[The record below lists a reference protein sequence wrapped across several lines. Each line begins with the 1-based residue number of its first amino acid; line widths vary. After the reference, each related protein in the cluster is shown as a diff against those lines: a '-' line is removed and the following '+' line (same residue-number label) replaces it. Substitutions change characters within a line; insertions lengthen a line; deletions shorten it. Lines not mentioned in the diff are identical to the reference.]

1 VESRTDPFPVQWED
15 PEDAKAM
22 WLTDEVHNLRQMRSL
37 DFDLRL
43 CPMLEGTTRAA
54 DFYGLPFKGTPRLIH
69 GFVYSKIV
77 FPDMDGDAIA
87 AALMATDV
95 AVRKVAAELE
105 SHWQNAWL
113 PEIQS
118 HLADLRAFDLGAAS
132 LDELLA
138 HLAGVK
144 RRLERMWELHFRLAN
159 PMMLAVSDFDEAYR
173 DLFPDAR
180 PFDPYELLAGFPNKT
195 IEANIRLWELGR
207 AAARTPSLRALVVET
222 ARADL
227 PAALARTSEGQALW
241 REILGYLS
249 TYGERS
255 DDLYLDAPTWL
266 DDPTPVLRGLRDA
279 VLQPDRD
286 LAAELSRQAEQ
297 REARLVQVRA
307 QLASHPRAVR
317 DEFEAL
323 LKAAQVATVLGEDHH
338 FWIDTKISYHARR
351 VSLEVG
357 KRLVERGVLDR
368 PDDVFDLTFA
378 ELSSLADQTSLA
390 SELRARIAERRADAA
405 RFTGATRPA
414 FLGVPRAFPAVAS
427 ALMKAGA
434 KLNGNLMG
442 PPSTGSELRGMPGAR
457 GKVTGP
463 ARVVRTLDE
472 AEQRL
477 RPGDILVAPAT
488 LPSWTPF
495 FAIAA
500 AVVTGVG
507 GVLCHAAVVAR
518 EYGIPAAV
526 GVRGATDAIRDGQT
540 IEVDGDAG
548 VVRLLAR

>member
-1 VESRTDPFPVQWED
+1 
-15 PEDAKAM
+15 M
-22 WLTDEVHNLRQMRSL
+22 WLADEVHNLRQLRPL

-43 CPMLEGTTRAA
+43 CSMLEGTSRAA
-54 DFYGLPFKGTPRLIH
+54 EFYGLPFKGEPRLFH

-77 FPDMDGDAIA
+77 FPDMDSGALG
-87 AALMATDV
+87 AALTAVDV
-95 AVRKVAAELE
+95 AVRKVAAGLE
-105 SHWQNAWL
+105 GHWQNTWL
-113 PEIQS
+113 PEIRS
-118 HLADLRAFDLGAAS
+118 HLADLHAFDLGAAS
-132 LDELLA
+132 LAELLA
-138 HLAGVK
+138 HLAGLK
-144 RRLERMWELHFRLAN
+144 QRLERMWEVHFHLAN
-159 PMMLAVSDFDEAYR
+159 PMMLAISDFDEAYR
-173 DLFPDAR
+173 DLFADAK

-195 IEANIRLWELGR
+195 IEANLRLWELGR
-207 AAARTPSLRALVVET
+207 TAARTPSLRAVLVET
-222 ARADL
+222 DPVGL
-227 PAALARTSEGQALW
+227 PAALAQSPEGQALW
-241 REILGYLS
+241 RAIVDYLS

-266 DDPTPVLRGLRDA
+266 DDPTPALRGLRDA
-279 VLQPDRD
+279 VLQPERD
-286 LAAELSRQAEQ
+286 LAAELLRQAEQ
-297 REARLVQVRA
+297 REARLTEVRA
-307 QLASHPRAVR
+307 QLASHPRAVLE
-317 DEFEAL
+317 EFEVL

-338 FWIDTKISYHARR
+338 FWIDTKISYHGRR

-378 ELSSLADQTSLA
+378 ELSSLVDQASLSA
-390 SELRARIAERRADAA
+390 ELRARIAERRADAA
-405 RFTGATRPA
+405 RFQGAARPP
-414 FLGVPRAFPAVAS
+414 FLGVPRAFPAVSS

-442 PPSTGSELRGMPGAR
+442 PPSTGNELRGMPGAR

-463 ARVVRTLDE
+463 ARVVRTLDD

-495 FAIAA
+495 FAVAA

-518 EYGIPAAV
+518 EYGIPAVV
-526 GVRGATDAIRDGQT
+526 GVRGATNAIRDGQT
-540 IEVDGDAG
+540 VEVDGDAG
-548 VVRLLAR
+548 VVRLLAQ

>member
-1 VESRTDPFPVQWED
+1 
-15 PEDAKAM
+15 M
-22 WLTDEVHNLRQMRSL
+22 WLTDEAHNLRQMRPL

-54 DFYGLPFKGTPRLIH
+54 DFYGLPFKGEPKLIH

-77 FPDMDGDAIA
+77 FPDMDSA
-87 AALMATDV
+87 ALADALMATDV

-105 SHWQNAWL
+105 GRWQNTWL
-113 PEIQS
+113 PEIQA
-118 HLADLRAFDLGAAS
+118 HLTDLRAFNLGAAP
-132 LDELLA
+132 LAELLA
-138 HLAGVK
+138 HLASVK
-144 RRLERMWELHFRLAN
+144 QRLERMWEVHFYLAN
-159 PMMLAVSDFDEAYR
+159 PMMLAISDFDEAYR
-173 DLFPDAR
+173 ALFPEAK
-180 PFDPYELLAGFPNKT
+180 PFDPYELVAGFPNKT
-195 IEANIRLWELGR
+195 IEANLRLWELGR
-207 AAARTPSLRALVVET
+207 TAARTPSLRALLVET
-222 ARADL
+222 APADL
-227 PAALARTSEGQALW
+227 PAALAQSSEGQALW
-241 REILGYLS
+241 RDILDYLS

-255 DDLYLDAPTWL
+255 DDLYLDAPTWV

-286 LAAELSRQAEQ
+286 LAAELARQAEQ
-297 REARLVQVRA
+297 REARLIEVRA
-307 QLASHPRAVR
+307 QLASHPRAVLE
-317 DEFEAL
+317 EFEVL
-323 LKAAQVATVLGEDHH
+323 LKAAQVATALGEDHH
-338 FWIDTKISYHARR
+338 FWIDTKISFHGRR

-390 SELRARIAERRADAA
+390 PDLRARIAERRADAA
-405 RFTGATRPA
+405 RFASAARPP

-442 PPSTGSELRGMPGAR
+442 PPATGSELRGMPGAR

-463 ARVVRTLDE
+463 ARVVRTLDD

-495 FAIAA
+495 FATAA

-518 EYGIPAAV
+518 EYGIPAVV

-548 VVRLLAR
+548 VVRILPP